1 MAWHKGKHMEYA
13 ISPAT
18 YPVLPLKN
26 MVLFPEIL
34 MPVAV
39 GRRQSVAAVEAAQ
52 ASEDHKIV
60 VVVQRDPER
69 DPESLADVHPTAT
82 LAVITR
88 VIPTQGGSQQVFLR
102 GVERVRVRELNRD
115 AGHLA
120 AVVTPLA
127 VPKDD
132 SDASVALFRNIRELV
147 GQAVRQLGGVPDE
160 MAALLMQTEKPAALA
175 YLVVTLLNIEPAE
188 AAGLLAIDDL
198 VELLTRVHDHLA
210 KEVKILELRR
220 KIAGEA
226 QGEIDKHQREYVLR
240 QQLKQIKK
248 ELGEDDEQN
257 DADMLRQRL
266 DEAELPDDIRKEL
279 ERELERFERLAPV
292 SPDHQV
298 LRSYLEFALEL
309 PWLKSTT
316 DQLDLVHAQTIMNE
330 DHYGLEEVK
339 DRIIEHLAVMKLKP
353 DASSPILC
361 LVGPPGVGKTSLGQ
375 SIARALDR
383 RFERFSL
390 GGVHDEAEL
399 RGHRRT
405 YIGALPGRILQAVRR
420 AGVSNPVVML
430 DEVDKLGRD
439 FRGDPA
445 SALLEILD
453 PAQNYTFRDHYL
465 DLPFDLS
472 NVFFVCTANSLETIP
487 GPLLDRME
495 ILSLSGYSEEE
506 KLAIAQQY
514 LVPRQRENTGLSETQ
529 FPLTESALQRMISH
543 YTREAGVRQ
552 LERTIGRVAQK
563 IARKVAMDESLPN
576 QVEPEELEDLLG
588 PEIYRVEAARQKLP
602 AGVVAGLAVTPTG
615 GDVLYIEAQR
625 LPGGKG
631 LSMTGQLG
639 DVMRESAEIARNLL
653 WGEASRFGIKTQ
665 YFDENGLHIHVPAGA
680 TPKDGPS
687 AGIAMATAL
696 TSLLTQTP
704 MRDDTAM
711 TGEITLSGLVLPV
724 GGIKEKVLAAQRAGL
739 TRVILPKANAKD
751 LRKLPAAVSEAMEFV
766 FVERFDEVARE
777 AIPNLSATYFTEI
790 PA

>member
-1 MAWHKGKHMEYA
+1 MEHTL
-13 ISPAT
+13 SQAT

-26 MVLFPEIL
+26 SVLFPEIL

-39 GRRQSVAAVEAAQ
+39 GRRESVAAVEAAQ

-60 VVVQRDPER
+60 VVAQRDSKRAPKT
-69 DPESLADVHPTAT
+69 LADVYPTAT
-82 LAVITR
+82 LAVVTR
-88 VIPTQGGSQQVFLR
+88 VIPVEGGTQQVFLR
-102 GVERVRVRELNRD
+102 GVERVRLREFNADD
-115 AGHLA
+115 AYLTASVDSLA
-120 AVVTPLA
+120 TPR
-127 VPKDD
+127 DD
-132 SDASVALFRNIRELV
+132 SDAAIALFRNIRELV
-147 GQAVRQLGGVPDE
+147 GQAVRLLGGVPDE
-160 MAALLMQTEKPAALA
+160 MAALLLQTEKPAALA
-175 YLVVTLLNIEPAE
+175 YLVVTLLNIEAAE

-198 VELLTRVHDHLA
+198 EELLTRVHERLA
-210 KEVKILELRR
+210 KEVKILELRQ

-226 QGEIDKHQREYVLR
+226 QGEMDKHQREYILR
-240 QQLKQIKK
+240 QQIKQIKK

-279 ERELERFERLAPV
+279 ERELERFERLSPA

-309 PWLKSTT
+309 PWLQSTA
-316 DQLDLVHAQTIMNE
+316 DQLDLAHAQSILDE

-353 DASSPILC
+353 DAASPILC

-375 SIARALDR
+375 SIARALGR

-453 PAQNYTFRDHYL
+453 PAQNHTFRDHYL
-465 DLPFDLS
+465 DLPFNLS
-472 NVFFVCTANSLETIP
+472 NVFFVCTANSLESIP

-495 ILSLSGYSEEE
+495 ILSLPGYSEEE

-514 LVPRQRENTGLSETQ
+514 LVPRQRDNTGLSEAQ
-529 FPLTESALQRMISH
+529 FPLAQAALQRIISH

-563 IARKVAMDESLPN
+563 IARKVAMDEALPQ
-576 QVEPEELEDLLG
+576 QVMPEELEDMLG
-588 PEIYRVEAARQKLP
+588 PEIFRVEAARQKLP

-615 GDVLYIEAQR
+615 GDVLYIEAQT

-653 WGEASRFGIKTQ
+653 WGEASHFGVKSEV
-665 YFDENGLHIHVPAGA
+665 FDTHGMHIHVPAGA

-696 TSLLTQTP
+696 TSLLTQKP

-739 TRVILPKANAKD
+739 KQVILPKANAKD
-751 LRKLPAAVSEAMEFV
+751 LRKLPEAVSDAMTFV
-766 FVERFDEVARE
+766 FVEQFDEVVRA
-777 AIPNLSATYFTEI
+777 AIPGLGDRYYTEI

>member
-1 MAWHKGKHMEYA
+1 MEHTL
-13 ISPAT
+13 SQAT

-26 MVLFPEIL
+26 AVLFPEIL

-52 ASEDHKIV
+52 ASEDHKVV
-60 VVVQRDPER
+60 VVVQRDPNGG
-69 DPESLADVHPTAT
+69 PKTLADVYPTAT
-82 LAVITR
+82 LAVVTR
-88 VIPTQGGSQQVFLR
+88 VIPVQGGTHQVFLR
-102 GVERVRVRELNRD
+102 GVERVRLHEFNADD
-115 AGHLA
+115 AYLTASVASLA
-120 AVVTPLA
+120 MPR
-127 VPKDD
+127 DD
-132 SDASVALFRNIRELV
+132 SDAAIALFRNIRELV
-147 GQAVRQLGGVPDE
+147 GQAVRLLGGVPDE
-160 MAALLMQTEKPAALA
+160 MAALLLQTEKPAALA
-175 YLVVTLLNIEPAE
+175 YLVVTLLNIEAAE

-198 VELLTRVHDHLA
+198 AELLTRVHDRLA
-210 KEVKILELRR
+210 KEVKILELRQ

-226 QGEIDKHQREYVLR
+226 QGEMDKHQREYVLR

-248 ELGEDDEQN
+248 ELGEDDDQN
-257 DADMLRQRL
+257 DGEMLRQRL
-266 DEAELPDDIRKEL
+266 DEANLPDDIRKEL
-279 ERELERFERLAPV
+279 ERELGRFERLSPA

-309 PWLKSTT
+309 PWLQSTT
-316 DQLDLVHAQTIMNE
+316 DELDLARAQVILDE

-353 DASSPILC
+353 DAASPILC

-375 SIARALDR
+375 SIARALGR

-453 PAQNYTFRDHYL
+453 PAQNHSFRDHYL

-472 NVFFVCTANSLETIP
+472 NVFFVCTANSLESIP

-495 ILSLSGYSEEE
+495 LLSLPGYSEEE

-514 LVPRQRENTGLSETQ
+514 LVPRQRDNTGLSEAQ
-529 FPLTESALQRMISH
+529 LPLAKAALQRMISH

-563 IARKVAMDESLPN
+563 IARKVAMDERLPE
-576 QVEPEELEDLLG
+576 QVTPEELEDMLG
-588 PEIYRVEAARQKLP
+588 PESYRVEAARQKLP

-615 GDVLYIEAQR
+615 GDVLYIEAQT

-653 WGEASRFGIKTQ
+653 WGEASRFGIKSKV
-665 YFDENGLHIHVPAGA
+665 FDEKGMHIHVPAGA

-696 TSLLTQTP
+696 TSLLTQKP

-739 TRVILPKANAKD
+739 KRVILPKANAKD
-751 LRKLPAAVSEAMEFV
+751 LRKLPEAVSQAMEFV
-766 FVERFDEVARE
+766 FVEHFDEVARA
-777 AIPNLSATYFTEI
+777 AIPGLGDRYYTEI
-790 PA
+790 LA

>member
-1 MAWHKGKHMEYA
+1 MEHE
-13 ISPAT
+13 ILQAT

-26 MVLFPEIL
+26 AVLFPEIL

-39 GRRQSVAAVEAAQ
+39 GRQPSIAAVEAAQ

-69 DPESLADVHPTAT
+69 NPVSLDDVYPTAT
-82 LAVITR
+82 LAVVTR
-88 VIPTQGGSQQVFLR
+88 VIPTQGGPQQVFLR
-102 GVERVRVRELNRD
+102 GVERVRVRELSTDSPYMTASVN
-115 AGHLA
+115 
-120 AVVTPLA
+120 PLA
-127 VPKDD
+127 TPRDD

-147 GQAVRQLGGVPDE
+147 TQAVRQLGGVPDE
-160 MAALLMQTEKPAALA
+160 MAALLLQTDKPAALA
-175 YLVVTLLNIEPAE
+175 YLVVTLLNIEAAE

-198 VELLTRVHDHLA
+198 GELLKRVHDHLA
-210 KEVKILELRR
+210 KEVKILELRQQ
-220 KIAGEA
+220 IAGEA

-257 DADMLRQRL
+257 DAEMLRQRL
-266 DEAELPDDIRKEL
+266 DEAELPDDIRTEL
-279 ERELERFERLAPV
+279 ELGRFERLAPS

-309 PWLKSTT
+309 PWMQATT
-316 DQLDLVHAQTIMNE
+316 DQLDLVHAQAVMDE

-375 SIARALDR
+375 SIARALGR

-420 AGVSNPVVML
+420 AGVSNPVIML

-453 PAQNYTFRDHYL
+453 PAQNHTFRDHYL
-465 DLPFDLS
+465 DLSFDLS
-472 NVFFVCTANSLETIP
+472 NVFFVCTANSLESIP

-495 ILSLSGYSEEE
+495 ILSLPGYSEEE

-514 LVPRQRENTGLSETQ
+514 LVPRQRDNTGLSETQ
-529 FPLTESALQRMISH
+529 FPLAESALQRIVSH

-563 IARKVAMDESLPN
+563 IARKVAMDEPLHE

-588 PEIYRVEAARQKLP
+588 PEIYRVEAARQQLSP
-602 AGVVAGLAVTPTG
+602 GVVAGLAVTPTG
-615 GDVLYIEAQR
+615 GDVLYVEAQT

-653 WGEASRFGIKTQ
+653 WGEASRFGIKTRR
-665 YFDENGLHIHVPAGA
+665 FDENGVHIHVPAGA

-696 TSLLTQTP
+696 TSLLTQKP
-704 MRDDTAM
+704 VRDDTAM

-739 TRVILPKANAKD
+739 KRVILPKANAKD
-751 LRKLPAAVSEAMEFV
+751 LRKLPEAVSEDMEFV
-766 FVERFDEVARE
+766 FVEHFDEVARE
-777 AIPNLSATYFTEI
+777 AISGLAASYYTEI
-790 PA
+790 PV

>member
-1 MAWHKGKHMEYA
+1 
-13 ISPAT
+13 
-18 YPVLPLKN
+18 
-26 MVLFPEIL
+26 
-34 MPVAV
+34 
-39 GRRQSVAAVEAAQ
+39 
-52 ASEDHKIV
+52 
-60 VVVQRDPER
+60 
-69 DPESLADVHPTAT
+69 
-82 LAVITR
+82 
-88 VIPTQGGSQQVFLR
+88 
-102 GVERVRVRELNRD
+102 
-115 AGHLA
+115 
-120 AVVTPLA
+120 
-127 VPKDD
+127 
-132 SDASVALFRNIRELV
+132 
-147 GQAVRQLGGVPDE
+147 
-160 MAALLMQTEKPAALA
+160 
-175 YLVVTLLNIEPAE
+175 
-188 AAGLLAIDDL
+188 
-198 VELLTRVHDHLA
+198 
-210 KEVKILELRR
+210 
-220 KIAGEA
+220 
-226 QGEIDKHQREYVLR
+226 
-240 QQLKQIKK
+240 
-248 ELGEDDEQN
+248 
-257 DADMLRQRL
+257 
-266 DEAELPDDIRKEL
+266 
-279 ERELERFERLAPV
+279 
-292 SPDHQV
+292 
-298 LRSYLEFALEL
+298 
-309 PWLKSTT
+309 
-316 DQLDLVHAQTIMNE
+316 
-330 DHYGLEEVK
+330 
-339 DRIIEHLAVMKLKP
+339 
-353 DASSPILC
+353 
-361 LVGPPGVGKTSLGQ
+361 VGKTSLGQ
-375 SIARALDR
+375 SIARALGR

-453 PAQNYTFRDHYL
+453 PAQNHTFRDHYL

-472 NVFFVCTANSLETIP
+472 NVFFVCTANSLESIP

-495 ILSLSGYSEEE
+495 ILSLPGYSEGE
-506 KLAIAQQY
+506 KLAIARQY
-514 LVPRQRENTGLSETQ
+514 LVPRQRENTGLSEVQ
-529 FPLTESALQRMISH
+529 LPLTESALQRMISH

-563 IARKVAMDESLPN
+563 IARKVAMGEPLPDR
-576 QVEPEELEDLLG
+576 VEPEELEELLG

-615 GDVLYIEAQR
+615 GDVLYIEAQT

-665 YFDENGLHIHVPAGA
+665 FFDENGLHIHVPAGA

-696 TSLLTQTP
+696 TSLLTQKP

-739 TRVILPKANAKD
+739 KRVILPKANAKD
-751 LRKLPAAVSEAMEFV
+751 LRKLPEAVSEAMEFV
-766 FVERFDEVARE
+766 FVEHFDEVARE
-777 AIPNLSATYFTEI
+777 AIPNLSATYFAEI

>member
-1 MAWHKGKHMEYA
+1 
-13 ISPAT
+13 
-18 YPVLPLKN
+18 
-26 MVLFPEIL
+26 
-34 MPVAV
+34 
-39 GRRQSVAAVEAAQ
+39 
-52 ASEDHKIV
+52 
-60 VVVQRDPER
+60 
-69 DPESLADVHPTAT
+69 
-82 LAVITR
+82 
-88 VIPTQGGSQQVFLR
+88 
-102 GVERVRVRELNRD
+102 
-115 AGHLA
+115 
-120 AVVTPLA
+120 
-127 VPKDD
+127 
-132 SDASVALFRNIRELV
+132 
-147 GQAVRQLGGVPDE
+147 
-160 MAALLMQTEKPAALA
+160 
-175 YLVVTLLNIEPAE
+175 
-188 AAGLLAIDDL
+188 
-198 VELLTRVHDHLA
+198 
-210 KEVKILELRR
+210 
-220 KIAGEA
+220 
-226 QGEIDKHQREYVLR
+226 
-240 QQLKQIKK
+240 
-248 ELGEDDEQN
+248 
-257 DADMLRQRL
+257 
-266 DEAELPDDIRKEL
+266 
-279 ERELERFERLAPV
+279 V

-375 SIARALDR
+375 SIARALGR

-696 TSLLTQTP
+696 TSLLTQKP

-790 PA
+790 PV